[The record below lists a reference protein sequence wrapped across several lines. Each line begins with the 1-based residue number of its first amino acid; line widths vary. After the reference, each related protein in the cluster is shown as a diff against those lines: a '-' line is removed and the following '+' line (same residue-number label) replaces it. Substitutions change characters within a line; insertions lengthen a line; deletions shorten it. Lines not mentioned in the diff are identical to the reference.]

1 MARNRYPKKVKDVW
15 VEKPKEEVKEL
26 QEKSHFVLEIQDAT
40 ISLDS
45 LFTGAPKKEGE

>member
-15 VEKPKEEVKEL
+15 VEKPKEEVKEE
-26 QEKSHFVLEIQDAT
+26 EKPHFVLEIQDAT

>member
-15 VEKPKEEVKEL
+15 VEKPKEEVKE
-26 QEKSHFVLEIQDAT
+26 EKKPHFVLEIQDAT

-45 LFTGAPKKEGE
+45 LFSEPKKEG